1 MQEQRIVT
9 LEYVVGEDESQQL
22 NFVQDDDGDW
32 SCDLSEDEMNRI
44 LIAAYRDGKL
54 DDEQ

>member
-1 MQEQRIVT
+1 MQEERIVT

-22 NFVQDDDGDW
+22 NFVQDEEGDW
-32 SCDLSEDEMNRI
+32 CCNLSEDEMNRI

-54 DDEQ
+54 DDE